1 MKIAIYDRNWLD
13 ANDYELTDR
22 LFQEFN
28 LLNEDEW
35 AKFEIVGVC
44 LEEGEPVGVIGG
56 YDGVC
61 VICQVLE
68 SHRRKG
74 IGTQLVKASGQ
85 FYPKQNGAPEFWE
98 AIANN

>member
-1 MKIAIYDRNWLD
+1 MEIEIYDREWLD
-13 ANDYELTDR
+13 KNNHELTDR
-22 LFQEFN
+22 LFQKFN

-35 AKFEIVGVC
+35 AKFETVSVC
-44 LEEGEPVGVIGG
+44 LEEGDPVGVIGG
-56 YDGVC
+56 YDEVC

-68 SHRRKG
+68 THRRKG

-98 AIANN
+98 AIANV